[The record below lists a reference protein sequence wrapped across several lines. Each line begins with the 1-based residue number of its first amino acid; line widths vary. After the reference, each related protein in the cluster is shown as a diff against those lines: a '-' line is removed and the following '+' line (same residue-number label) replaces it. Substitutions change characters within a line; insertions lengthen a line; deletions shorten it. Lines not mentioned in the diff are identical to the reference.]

1 MGGAIVIV
9 VETLTE
15 SSLASF
21 AELIGVIAIVVVVV
35 VETSCTESSVV
46 TLMFTTATA
55 SVIVD
60 FLFLR
65 YIMIRRITQK
75 KQSSTRREY
84 GSFDTS
90 WCKVACI
97 FDVLLGLLDH
107 RQIATNQRSS
117 PTTFDHSH

>member
-21 AELIGVIAIVVVVV
+21 AELMGVIAIVVVVV

-46 TLMFTTATA
+46 TLMFTTAAA

-75 KQSSTRREY
+75 KQSTRREY

-90 WCKVACI
+90 WFKVACI
-97 FDVLLGLLDH
+97 FAAPPD
-107 RQIATNQRSS
+107 I
-117 PTTFDHSH
+117 